1 MIFTVTMNPS
11 LDYFLTL
18 DNFEKSAINRA
29 SSAKIRAGGKGIN
42 VSLVL
47 KNLGIES
54 VALGFVAG
62 FTGNEIE
69 KLLLANDVK
78 TDFVH
83 LADGNSRINVKICE
97 KEETQINA
105 TGPLVSKEAFDELLK
120 KIAHL
125 NDDDFL
131 VLSGSV
137 PNGIGEDGY
146 EKTIR
151 EAGKGAKLIVD
162 ASGELLRKA
171 AKEKPFLVKPNA
183 QELGELYDV
192 KIDDAKNAIF
202 YAKKLQD
209 EGAKNVIVS
218 LAEKGAIFVTENG
231 EIYQG
236 DAIKCECKNS
246 VGAGDSLVAGVLM
259 AILQKMYYVQLL
271 AISVVQKNNLDFH

>member
-69 KLLLANDVK
+69 KLLLANGVK

-202 YAKKLQD
+202 
-209 EGAKNVIVS
+209 
-218 LAEKGAIFVTENG
+218 
-231 EIYQG
+231 
-236 DAIKCECKNS
+236 
-246 VGAGDSLVAGVLM
+246 
-259 AILQKMYYVQLL
+259 
-271 AISVVQKNNLDFH
+271 